1 MRPIFAFAFVL
12 ALTNTAIAEDGCEKF
27 AWPVAQEREAL
38 IAPNQQVITSGASIE
53 RADQAFKL
61 LLQKS
66 DEARFIMPPER
77 KPRAETWHGGLVL
90 LPAPQQ
96 AGVYQITL
104 SDEAWVDLIQDS
116 HYARSVGSSG
126 RSDCPGLRKS
136 VRFEVTATPITLQIS
151 GVSGE
156 AISVAVGPAR

>member
-1 MRPIFAFAFVL
+1 MRPVFSFAFIL
-12 ALTNTAIAEDGCEKF
+12 ALTNAAIAEDGCEKF

-38 IAPNQQVITSGASIE
+38 IASNQQVIASGASIE
-53 RADQAFKL
+53 PTGQAFKL
-61 LLQKS
+61 LLQKP
-66 DEARFIMPPER
+66 DEARFVMPPER

-96 AGVYQITL
+96 AGVYQVTL
-104 SDEAWVDLIQDS
+104 SDEAWVDVIQDS

-126 RSDCPGLRKS
+126 RSDCPDLRKPA
-136 VRFEVTATPITLQIS
+136 RFEVTAGPIVLQIS
-151 GVSGE
+151 DVSGQ